1 MPNLDTPKILICG
14 SARIPQMRQLFTK
27 QIPLGALT
35 PGVTARALF
44 CFKPPL
50 KEFESSQNLSSNSN
64 LSTFLAS
71 LRFEKRNLLDVSPKN
86 LWGFIG

>member
-50 KEFESSQNLSSNSN
+50 KEFESPWAPTSISDVE
-64 LSTFLAS
+64 TFLSS
-71 LRFEKRNLLDVSPKN
+71 LRFEKRNLLDELPIN
-86 LWGFIG
+86 LKM

>member
-1 MPNLDTPKILICG
+1 MPRQKMSIQL
-14 SARIPQMRQLFTK
+14 PQMRQLFTK

-35 PGVTARALF
+35 PGAPRVQRSFTSS
-44 CFKPPL
+44 PPL

-71 LRFEKRNLLDVSPKN
+71 FRFEKRNLPDESPKN
-86 LWGFIG
+86 LWSFIG